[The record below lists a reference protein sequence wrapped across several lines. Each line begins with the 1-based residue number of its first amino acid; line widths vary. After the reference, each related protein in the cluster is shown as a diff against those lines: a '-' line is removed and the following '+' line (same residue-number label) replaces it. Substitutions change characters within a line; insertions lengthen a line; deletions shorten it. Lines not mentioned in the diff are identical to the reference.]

1 MAYKTSASQGLNT
14 ALIDVIAHMT
24 FRAIIHFHAIPGIK
38 FDPRD
43 VFAPDIPAVARNP
56 IGFIRLEALRLT
68 DVAMAGN
75 TVHLPHLDMG
85 HMGEKYAVRLPGIH
99 QPGHFSVFE
108 NVLVDEFGLLFT
120 FPLDLFM
127 AINALSQLR
136 DPGIGAVF
144 PEKMTA
150 FATVIDL
157 LVVQKMIKLN
167 RLLFPG
173 VKKLR
178 EDDPPE
184 HQAGHQPEYK
194 KQGNGTPG
202 TLAGFG
208 LLRVA
213 SRVTEPLVLSFGGN
227 LVGFVL
233 CAHRN
238 SVALKLVIIQ
248 A

>member
-1 MAYKTSASQGLNT
+1 
-14 ALIDVIAHMT
+14 
-24 FRAIIHFHAIPGIK
+24 
-38 FDPRD
+38 
-43 VFAPDIPAVARNP
+43 
-56 IGFIRLEALRLT
+56 
-68 DVAMAGN
+68 
-75 TVHLPHLDMG
+75 MG
-85 HMGEKYAVRLPGIH
+85 HMGEKYAVRLPGVH
-99 QPGHFSVFE
+99 QPGHFPVFE

-127 AINALSQLR
+127 TIYALGQLG

-150 FATVIDL
+150 FTTVIDL
-157 LVVQKMIKLN
+157 FVVQEMIKLN

-173 VKKLR
+173 VEKLR
-178 EDDPPE
+178 KDDPPE

-208 LLRVA
+208 LLRVGRRG
-213 SRVTEPLVLSFGGN
+213 SGLLVLSFCGN

-238 SVALKLVIIQ
+238 SVTLKLVIIQ